1 MKLIASDLDGTL
13 LNEDGLVSKENA
25 TAIKKAIDQG
35 IEFVVATGR
44 SYEAASKPLQAAGI
58 TCPIISL
65 NGAIAFSE
73 DKRELRAVPL
83 DHDIAKKVMNV
94 CRDADMYIELFTN
107 EGIYSGSREYFLEVL
122 VDIMKS
128 ANPQISEQEVREKAE
143 LRFQFETVK
152 FIDDY
157 DDVFTKEN
165 LIIYKVLSFSLEKE
179 KLVEVRS
186 ILEGE
191 SQVEIT
197 SSGDINLEFNHPEA
211 QKGIAVKM
219 LAESKGIGIEDV
231 MALGDNWN
239 DASML
244 KIAGRGVAMGNAAK
258 EIKNLCNYETK
269 TNIEHG
275 VAFAIEEVLKELT
288 FKK

>member
-1 MKLIASDLDGTL
+1 MKMIASDLDGTL
-13 LNEDGLVSKENA
+13 LNEEGLVSQENA
-25 TAIKKAIDQG
+25 HAIQKAIDQG
-35 IEFVVATGR
+35 MEFVVATGR

-73 DKRELRAVPL
+73 DKEELRSIPL
-83 DHDIAKKVMNV
+83 DHNIAKKVMNV
-94 CRDADMYIELFTN
+94 CRDAAMYIELFTN

-143 LRFQFETVK
+143 LRFQLEPVK

-157 DDVFTKEN
+157 DEIFTKEN
-165 LIIYKVLSFSLEKE
+165 LIIYKILSFSLEKD
-179 KLVEVRS
+179 KLTEVRS
-186 ILEGE
+186 QMESE

-211 QKGIAVKM
+211 QKGIAVKI
-219 LAESKGIGIEDV
+219 LAESKGIGMEDV

-244 KIAGRGVAMGNAAK
+244 KIAGRGVAMGNAAPG
-258 EIKNLCNYETK
+258 IKDLCNYETN
-269 TNIEHG
+269 TNIENG
-275 VAFAIEEVLKELT
+275 VAFAIEEVLKELP
-288 FKK
+288 FRN